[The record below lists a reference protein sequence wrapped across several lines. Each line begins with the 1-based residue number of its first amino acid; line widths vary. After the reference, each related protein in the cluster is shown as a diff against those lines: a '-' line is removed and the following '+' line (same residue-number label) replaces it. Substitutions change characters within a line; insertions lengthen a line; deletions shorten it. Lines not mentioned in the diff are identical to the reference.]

1 MIKIP
6 GTGGGFGANG
16 SDGGVDGT
24 FGVELILKCIMC
36 ITSKVF
42 YETMINDERFSL
54 FCGNLASFS
63 KKKEREKK
71 KFLCF
76 VGERDTFFSK
86 ARKDLRLMD
95 KKETKKRAE
104 KEKNIAIVRQITH
117 AFFIHYNN
125 DDDSGVSRAVV
136 VHRGERFGREILA
149 RGDRRKRRRLVA

>member
-54 FCGNLASFS
+54 FCGNLSKSFS
-63 KKKEREKK
+63 RKKERKRGEIFVFCGRTRYFFFKSEKRLLTDGQKGDKK
-71 KFLCF
+71 K
-76 VGERDTFFSK
+76 S
-86 ARKDLRLMD
+86 
-95 KKETKKRAE
+95 
-104 KEKNIAIVRQITH
+104 
-117 AFFIHYNN
+117 
-125 DDDSGVSRAVV
+125 
-136 VHRGERFGREILA
+136 
-149 RGDRRKRRRLVA
+149 RKREKHRNR

>member
-54 FCGNLASFS
+54 FCG
-63 KKKEREKK
+63 
-71 KFLCF
+71 
-76 VGERDTFFSK
+76 
-86 ARKDLRLMD
+86 
-95 KKETKKRAE
+95 
-104 KEKNIAIVRQITH
+104 
-117 AFFIHYNN
+117 
-125 DDDSGVSRAVV
+125 
-136 VHRGERFGREILA
+136 
-149 RGDRRKRRRLVA
+149 

>member
-54 FCGNLASFS
+54 FCGVIWRPSL
-63 KKKEREKK
+63 KRKKERKRNFVFFGRKRYFFFKSEKRLLTDGQKGDKK
-71 KFLCF
+71 K
-76 VGERDTFFSK
+76 S
-86 ARKDLRLMD
+86 
-95 KKETKKRAE
+95 
-104 KEKNIAIVRQITH
+104 
-117 AFFIHYNN
+117 
-125 DDDSGVSRAVV
+125 
-136 VHRGERFGREILA
+136 
-149 RGDRRKRRRLVA
+149 RKREKHRNR

>member
-54 FCGNLASFS
+54 SVVIWRPS
-63 KKKEREKK
+63 SQRKKERKRNFCVFWAK
-71 KFLCF
+71 
-76 VGERDTFFSK
+76 ER
-86 ARKDLRLMD
+86 
-95 KKETKKRAE
+95 
-104 KEKNIAIVRQITH
+104 
-117 AFFIHYNN
+117 
-125 DDDSGVSRAVV
+125 
-136 VHRGERFGREILA
+136 
-149 RGDRRKRRRLVA
+149 

>member
-54 FCGNLASFS
+54 FCGVIWRPSS
-63 KKKEREKK
+63 QKKEREKK

-76 VGERDTFFSK
+76 LGERDTFFSK
-86 ARKDLRLMD
+86 ARKD
-95 KKETKKRAE
+95 
-104 KEKNIAIVRQITH
+104 
-117 AFFIHYNN
+117 F
-125 DDDSGVSRAVV
+125 
-136 VHRGERFGREILA
+136 
-149 RGDRRKRRRLVA
+149 

>member
-54 FCGNLASFS
+54 SLVIWRPSL
-63 KKKEREKK
+63 KRKKERKRNFVFCGPAKEIIFFQKREK
-71 KFLCF
+71 
-76 VGERDTFFSK
+76 TF
-86 ARKDLRLMD
+86 D
-95 KKETKKRAE
+95 
-104 KEKNIAIVRQITH
+104 
-117 AFFIHYNN
+117 
-125 DDDSGVSRAVV
+125 
-136 VHRGERFGREILA
+136 
-149 RGDRRKRRRLVA
+149 

>member
-54 FCGNLASFS
+54 FCVVIWRPSL
-63 KKKEREKK
+63 KRKKEREKK

-76 VGERDTFFSK
+76 VGERDNFFSK
-86 ARKDLRLMD
+86 AARKD
-95 KKETKKRAE
+95 
-104 KEKNIAIVRQITH
+104 
-117 AFFIHYNN
+117 
-125 DDDSGVSRAVV
+125 
-136 VHRGERFGREILA
+136 
-149 RGDRRKRRRLVA
+149 

>member
-54 FCGNLASFS
+54 FCVVIWRPSL
-63 KKKEREKK
+63 KRKKEREKK

-76 VGERDTFFSK
+76 VGERDNFFSK
-86 ARKDLRLMD
+86 ARKD
-95 KKETKKRAE
+95 
-104 KEKNIAIVRQITH
+104 
-117 AFFIHYNN
+117 F
-125 DDDSGVSRAVV
+125 
-136 VHRGERFGREILA
+136 
-149 RGDRRKRRRLVA
+149 

>member
-36 ITSKVF
+36 ITSKAF

-54 FCGNLASFS
+54 FCGNLAPFS

-71 KFLCF
+71 KFCVF
-76 VGERDTFFSK
+76 WAK
-86 ARKDLRLMD
+86 
-95 KKETKKRAE
+95 
-104 KEKNIAIVRQITH
+104 
-117 AFFIHYNN
+117 
-125 DDDSGVSRAVV
+125 
-136 VHRGERFGREILA
+136 EILFFQ
-149 RGDRRKRRRLVA
+149 KREKTFD

>member
-54 FCGNLASFS
+54 SVVIWRPS
-63 KKKEREKK
+63 SQKKEREKK
-71 KFLCF
+71 KFCVF
-76 VGERDTFFSK
+76 WAK
-86 ARKDLRLMD
+86 
-95 KKETKKRAE
+95 
-104 KEKNIAIVRQITH
+104 
-117 AFFIHYNN
+117 
-125 DDDSGVSRAVV
+125 
-136 VHRGERFGREILA
+136 EILFFQ
-149 RGDRRKRRRLVA
+149 KREKTFD

>member
-54 FCGNLASFS
+54 SLVIWRPSL
-63 KKKEREKK
+63 KRKKERKRN
-71 KFLCF
+71 F
-76 VGERDTFFSK
+76 VFCGRERDTFFSK
-86 ARKDLRLMD
+86 ARKD
-95 KKETKKRAE
+95 
-104 KEKNIAIVRQITH
+104 
-117 AFFIHYNN
+117 F
-125 DDDSGVSRAVV
+125 
-136 VHRGERFGREILA
+136 
-149 RGDRRKRRRLVA
+149 